1 MRHVLEKEK
10 RMIISVELTQEMI
23 QELDVVV
30 EKEKMGRSEVIMEAT
45 QQFLQEKR
53 ARELRDEMERGYAE
67 MATINFAIACECT
80 HVEAEAEDRN
90 ISILGG

>member
-1 MRHVLEKEK
+1 MLEKEN

-30 EKEKMGRSEVIMEAT
+30 EKEKMGRSEIIMEAT

>member
-1 MRHVLEKEK
+1 MLEKEN

-67 MATINFAIACECT
+67 MATI
-80 HVEAEAEDRN
+80 
-90 ISILGG
+90 

>member
-1 MRHVLEKEK
+1 MLENEN

>member
-1 MRHVLEKEK
+1 
-10 RMIISVELTQEMI
+10 
-23 QELDVVV
+23 
-30 EKEKMGRSEVIMEAT
+30 MEAT

>member
-1 MRHVLEKEK
+1 MLEKEN
-10 RMIISVELTQEMI
+10 RMIISVELTQELI

>member
-1 MRHVLEKEK
+1 MLEKEK
-10 RMIISVELTQEMI
+10 RTIISVELTQEMV

-30 EKEKMGRSEVIMEAT
+30 EKEKMGRSELIMEAT

>member
-1 MRHVLEKEK
+1 MLEKEN

-53 ARELRDEMERGYAE
+53 ARELRDEMERGYSE

>member
-1 MRHVLEKEK
+1 MLEKEN

-80 HVEAEAEDRN
+80 HVEAEAE
-90 ISILGG
+90 

>member
-1 MRHVLEKEK
+1 MLEKEN

-53 ARELRDEMERGYAE
+53 ARELRDEMERGYAV

>member
-1 MRHVLEKEK
+1 MLEKEN

>member
-1 MRHVLEKEK
+1 MLEKEK

-53 ARELRDEMERGYAE
+53 ARELRERWSAA
-67 MATINFAIACECT
+67 MQKW
-80 HVEAEAEDRN
+80 RQL
-90 ISILGG
+90 ISLSHASVPMSKQKQKTGILVF

>member
-1 MRHVLEKEK
+1 MLEKEN
-10 RMIISVELTQEMI
+10 RMRISVELTQEMI

>member
-1 MRHVLEKEK
+1 MLEKEN

-90 ISILGG
+90 ISILEG

>member
-1 MRHVLEKEK
+1 
-10 RMIISVELTQEMI
+10 MIISVELPQEMI

>member
-1 MRHVLEKEK
+1 MLEKEN
-10 RMIISVELTQEMI
+10 RMIISIELTQEMI

>member
-1 MRHVLEKEK
+1 MV
-10 RMIISVELTQEMI
+10 ISVELTQEMV

>member
-1 MRHVLEKEK
+1 MLEKEK
-10 RMIISVELTQEMI
+10 RMIISVELTQEMK

>member
-1 MRHVLEKEK
+1 
-10 RMIISVELTQEMI
+10 MIISVELTQEMI

>member
-1 MRHVLEKEK
+1 MLEKEK

-90 ISILGG
+90 ISILGD

>member
-1 MRHVLEKEK
+1 MLEKEK

-53 ARELRDEMERGYAE
+53 ARELRDEMERGYVE

>member
-1 MRHVLEKEK
+1 
-10 RMIISVELTQEMI
+10 MIISVELTQEMV

>member
-1 MRHVLEKEK
+1 MLEKEK
-10 RMIISVELTQEMI
+10 RMIISVELTQEMV

-45 QQFLQEKR
+45 QQLLQEKR

>member
-1 MRHVLEKEK
+1 MLEKEK

-53 ARELRDEMERGYAE
+53 ARELRDEMKRGYAE

>member
-1 MRHVLEKEK
+1 MLGKEK
-10 RMIISVELTQEMI
+10 RMVISVELTQEMV

>member
-1 MRHVLEKEK
+1 MLEKEK

-30 EKEKMGRSEVIMEAT
+30 EKEKMGRSEIIMEAT

>member
-1 MRHVLEKEK
+1 MLEKEK
-10 RMIISVELTQEMI
+10 RMIISVELPQEMI

>member
-1 MRHVLEKEK
+1 MLEKEK
-10 RMIISVELTQEMI
+10 RMVISVELTQEMV

-80 HVEAEAEDRN
+80 
-90 ISILGG
+90 

>member
-1 MRHVLEKEK
+1 MLEKEK
-10 RMIISVELTQEMI
+10 QMIISVELTQEMI

>member
-1 MRHVLEKEK
+1 MLEKEN

-90 ISILGG
+90 ISVLGG

>member
-1 MRHVLEKEK
+1 MLEKEN

-45 QQFLQEKR
+45 QQFIQEKR

>member
-1 MRHVLEKEK
+1 MLEKEK
-10 RMIISVELTQEMI
+10 RMVISVELTQEMV
-23 QELDVVV
+23 QKLDVVV

>member
-1 MRHVLEKEK
+1 MLEKEK

-90 ISILGG
+90 ISILEG